1 MKEKLASV
9 ILGDDPPQKRTWC
22 PQKAPVHTYTYTYT
36 YTYAQQQMR
45 AVEWLVEKG
54 SILSF

>member
-1 MKEKLASV
+1 MKENLPLSFSV
-9 ILGDDPPQKRTWC
+9 MTLHKKRTWC
-22 PQKAPVHTYTYTYT
+22 PQKAPIHTYTYT

>member
-1 MKEKLASV
+1 MKENLPLSFSV
-9 ILGDDPPQKRTWC
+9 MTLHKKRTWC
-22 PQKAPVHTYTYTYT
+22 PQKAPIHTYTYTYT